1 MAQRARGAGARP
13 SDRRGARV
21 SPRPPQASG
30 PDLAA
35 VRARVRQ
42 VVEPLIAAAGL
53 DLEDL
58 NVTRAGRRHVVRVTV
73 DGDGGVSH
81 DELSDVAHEISAA
94 LDAAEESGG
103 ELTTDAYTLEVSS
116 PGIDRPLTQ
125 PRHWR
130 RNVGR
135 LVIVRAGDRTLTD
148 RVVAADETAVTLD
161 GAGAFAYA
169 DLGPGRVQVEFSRP
183 GDEGDELTEND
194 SGDPIDEPTDEEDGA

>member
-13 SDRRGARV
+13 SDRRDARV
-21 SPRPPQASG
+21 SPRAPQGSG

-35 VRARVRQ
+35 VRTRVRQ
-42 VVEPLIAAAGL
+42 VIEPLVAGAGL

-58 NVTRAGRRHVVRVTV
+58 NVTRAGRRFVVRVTV

-81 DELSDVAHEISAA
+81 DELSDVAHEVSAA

-103 ELTTDAYTLEVSS
+103 ELTSDAYTLEVSS
-116 PGIDRPLTQ
+116 PGVDRPLTQ

-130 RNVGR
+130 RNIGR
-135 LVIVRAGDRTLTD
+135 LVTVRAGDRTLTG

-169 DLGPGRVQVEFSRP
+169 DLGPGRVQVEFNRP
-183 GDEGDELTEND
+183 GDEGDELEDD